1 MAYNPTPYTSA
12 RAVTLRELRT
22 YHEHEV
28 SLECDNPADPDGD
41 MIEHEFS
48 LFFTIQPAEPDVG
61 IMSEFLDD
69 WFYAESDGSPVPE
82 IVWQETDKID
92 ARNDDRS
99 PVSKAMNDWH
109 ERNLERALE
118 CLDDGGEW

>member
-1 MAYNPTPYTSA
+1 MTYKPTPYSDA
-12 RAVTLRELRT
+12 RTVPMRELFR

-28 SLECDNPADPDGD
+28 SLECDNLADPDGD
-41 MIEHEFS
+41 LVEHEFS

-61 IMSEFLDD
+61 IMGEYVDD

-82 IVWQETDKID
+82 IVWQETDKIG

-99 PVSKAMNDWH
+99 PVSKAMDDWH

-118 CLDDGGEW
+118 GINDGGDW